1 MLPRHGLCE
10 YQKRK
15 SHPELRT
22 CYVKLKRKDA
32 TLNMDIPHH
41 DLISIPEK
49 EDTDNEAV
57 NSKAALESVASLHV
71 DFRLAAVPSWMDMTK
86 EEFLAQA
93 IGEVETISLF
103 FPEVRAEH
111 VRVCMA
117 AWLGVICT
125 VDDLLEQMTPSE
137 AEAAIEI
144 SVAALYGKESTEEKS
159 ASISL
164 VGEVYS
170 LMSTFR
176 KHCCRYLSEEAAKGF
191 FYEID
196 KVFTGFVEEIRFR
209 QGHTTRDL
217 ERYMDLRTRTIGVA
231 PFFALKAVN
240 MTVGLQNDLV
250 GLEKD
255 LENGELLN
263 AVLVAVEQ
271 QGEEGKEQDL
281 AKAIEAICALH
292 NQNIAGVVRTRQRV
306 VLEGK
311 GNPAAIIANSQLLFT
326 ETHFRWCTTAKRY
339 NAEPEES
346 RD

>member
-1 MLPRHGLCE
+1 ML
-10 YQKRK
+10 
-15 SHPELRT
+15 T
-22 CYVKLKRKDA
+22 
-32 TLNMDIPHH
+32 IPC
-41 DLISIPEK
+41 
-49 EDTDNEAV
+49 
-57 NSKAALESVASLHV
+57 
-71 DFRLAAVPSWMDMTK
+71 LA
-86 EEFLAQA
+86 
-93 IGEVETISLF
+93 
-103 FPEVRAEH
+103 
-111 VRVCMA
+111 
-117 AWLGVICT
+117 
-125 VDDLLEQMTPSE
+125 
-137 AEAAIEI
+137 
-144 SVAALYGKESTEEKS
+144 

-176 KHCCRYLSEEAAKGF
+176 KHCYQYLSEAAAKGF

-196 KVFTGFVEEIRFR
+196 KVFIGFVEEIRFR

-217 ERYMDLRTRTIGVA
+217 ERYMDIRTRTIGVA
-231 PFFALKAVN
+231 PFFALVRSELPPSGYPDDFVAVQKAVN

-263 AVLVAVEQ
+263 AVLVAMEQ

-306 VLEGK
+306 LLEGK